1 MMRIA
6 KAAALTAVA
15 GATVLGAAGAAGA
28 TDHGRGYDHGGASAQ
43 AAAAGSPGFASGN
56 VIQAPLNAPV
66 NVCGNTVN
74 IPGLLNPT
82 LGNVCV
88 NA

>member
-15 GATVLGAAGAAGA
+15 GATVMGAAGAAGA
-28 TDHGRGYDHGGASAQ
+28 TDHGRGHDHGGASAQ
-43 AAAAGSPGFASGN
+43 AAAVGSPGVASGN
-56 VIQAPLNAPV
+56 VIQIPV
-66 NVCGNTVN
+66 SVPINLCGNTIN
-74 IPGLLNPT
+74 AIGLLNPA

-88 NA
+88 NS

>member
-1 MMRIA
+1 MRIA

-66 NVCGNTVN
+66 NVCGNTTN

>member
-1 MMRIA
+1 MRIA

-28 TDHGRGYDHGGASAQ
+28 ADHGPGYDRGGASAQ
-43 AAAAGSPGFASGN
+43 GAAVGSPGFASGN
-56 VIQAPLNAPV
+56 VIQVPISVPV
-66 NVCGNTVN
+66 NACGNTVN
-74 IPGLLNPT
+74 IPGLLNPAI
-82 LGNVCV
+82 GNVCV